1 MFQSFSLILLLAAL
15 FSYVNYRWV
24 KLPNS
29 IGLLIMALLFTS
41 VILLFQNSI
50 PDFYMF
56 FCKLVL
62 DVNFNELL
70 LDVLLSFLLFAGA
83 MHVNIKD
90 LKKERWSVLLFATIG
105 VLLSTAIVGTLVYY
119 FGQLLSVDFPFVY
132 ALAFGALISPTDPIA
147 VIAILKQSGVE
158 ESMLTKIEGESL
170 FNDGIGVVVFSAV
183 TLFLNTDSLE
193 TESVFAHISELFV
206 HEVLGG
212 LALGAVIGVLG
223 YKLMKSVIN
232 NSEMLFMLSLAT
244 VVGGYAI
251 ASLLEFSGPLAMV
264 VAGLII
270 GNKLQLN
277 APKVKSELWV
287 LEKIWKNI
295 DEVLNAV
302 LFVLIG
308 LSVHLL
314 NFSWKWFWLG
324 LLAILFVLI
333 ARFLSV
339 LLPYELISKR
349 EDKHLQRI
357 TILTWG
363 GLRGGISIALAL
375 GLNIGGTASEFIVF
389 ITFMVVLFSILAQG
403 LSIGKVYRQLLSK

>member
-1 MFQSFSLILLLAAL
+1 
-15 FSYVNYRWV
+15 FSYINYRWL
-24 KLPNS
+24 KLPNT

-41 VILLFQNSI
+41 VILFFQTSI

-56 FCKLVL
+56 FCNLVI

-83 MHVNIKD
+83 MHVNIKA

-119 FGQLLSVDFPFVY
+119 CSQWLSVDFPFVY

-183 TLFLNTDSLE
+183 GLFLNSSAQH
-193 TESVFAHISELFV
+193 TESAGAHIGELFIS
-206 HEVLGG
+206 EVLGG
-212 LALGAVIGVLG
+212 LILGAIIGVLG
-223 YKLMKSVIN
+223 YKLMKSVLKS
-232 NSEMLFMLSLAT
+232 SEMLFMLSLAT
-244 VVGGYAI
+244 VVGGYAT

-270 GNKLQLN
+270 GNKLHLN
-277 APKVKSELWV
+277 DVKDKSELWV

-314 NFSWKWFWLG
+314 NFSWNWFWMG
-324 LLAILFVLI
+324 LLAILIVLF
-333 ARFLSV
+333 ARFIAV
-339 LLPYELISKR
+339 LLPYELISQR
-349 EDKHLQRI
+349 EDKHLRRVA
-357 TILTWG
+357 ILTWG

-375 GLNIGGTASEFIVF
+375 GLNIGGNAAEFIVF
-389 ITFMVVLFSILAQG
+389 ITFMVVLFSILVQG
-403 LSIGKVYRQLLSK
+403 LSIGGVYRQLLSK